1 MKFHVRR
8 RSERNIA
15 RQRERPLKM
24 SPFNWASMQ
33 EGFMV
38 GGGREVES
46 RGGLAVL
53 INEHNNSFFATLLT
67 TLRELFSCGEN

>member
-1 MKFHVRR
+1 
-8 RSERNIA
+8 
-15 RQRERPLKM
+15 M

-38 GGGREVES
+38 RGGREVEF
-46 RGGLAVL
+46 RGGYPQL

-67 TLRELFSCGEN
+67 TLQEFFSLVEKIKFMKWPIK

>member
-1 MKFHVRR
+1 
-8 RSERNIA
+8 
-15 RQRERPLKM
+15 M

-33 EGFMV
+33 EGFMA
-38 GGGREVES
+38 GGGREVRS

-67 TLRELFSCGEN
+67 TLREFFSLVEKIKFMKWPIK